1 MRPMYAADWL
11 TAPLPHPPPLGP
23 SSLAAATLSKHSS
36 HSLSTCVSR
45 TSPRPD
51 SGPRMNGHFAL
62 TGSAQSSSAP
72 LAGGVLS
79 SPSVPSS
86 VSSIASVLSASS
98 STSSSRS
105 SVGVGDGAGRC
116 CVWLLRRVR
125 SASFELLVLLLLALM
140 VTGMVA
146 LVAVNRPVQRSI
158 AERTVSSSATSSAAR
173 LRQLDDAAVGSA
185 QSRYIPAD
193 MCSSSLSVLC
203 WLPLLS
209 PPSVASFPALSVLD
223 AVDGELL
230 ALVAYSRLLDVCLV
244 LFSFVC
250 FLLLGGLFFVRKLL
264 SEYELKAQW
273 VAGVFCF
280 TFSLSCSMFE
290 LIIFEILG
298 VLSAEARWLV
308 WKLDIYCMLLLLVFV
323 LPAALIHQ
331 LSEQAI
337 VDSKRRLA
345 GTAAC
350 FALFLYLFYKLG
362 DPFPFI
368 VNSSGQ
374 QSSDPGSGPGSSSSG
389 GASWLDAIA
398 PFLSWLSIEHG
409 ISRVGVIGV
418 TSMAVF
424 SGFGAVNCPY
434 TYMSYFLRAIQPQ
447 DVQQMEKRAWQ
458 NVDRILATQKK
469 LLMAE
474 ASSKSITQYNAAA
487 VEGSRQAAMDRH
499 TDSGLS
505 TMWGGMK
512 RALGFAVVQR
522 PSSTLAAPFASSSF
536 PLLSSSSQPVAASSS
551 AALSRDVRSLRAELR
566 VLDLVSRQL
575 FVELQSLREGVSA
588 AATARTWYG
597 RLLNLLGYFFSLFCL
612 YKMLLATVNI
622 VFQRV
627 NKTDP
632 ITRSL
637 SLVLNHVLLIDVD
650 DVRLWS
656 QYLSFLLVG
665 VLVATQI
672 RSFLLLLMRLF
683 HAYASPAS
691 SSAMVLLLCELMGMY
706 FVSSVLLMR
715 MSLPMEY
722 RIAISAVL
730 GDIEFHFYHHWFDL
744 IFVLSATC
752 SMVGLFLA
760 RQAVT
765 RIRLVDE

>member
-1 MRPMYAADWL
+1 MRGMSSVDWL
-11 TAPLPHPPPLGP
+11 LAPLPHP
-23 SSLAAATLSKHSS
+23 T
-36 HSLSTCVSR
+36 SR
-45 TSPRPD
+45 TASPLSRTAKP
-51 SGPRMNGHFAL
+51 MNGHSAQPGLVHSQTAL
-62 TGSAQSSSAP
+62 TATALSSSSSSSSP
-72 LAGGVLS
+72 GVL
-79 SPSVPSS
+79 
-86 VSSIASVLSASS
+86 
-98 STSSSRS
+98 
-105 SVGVGDGAGRC
+105 RC
-116 CVWLLRRVR
+116 CVWLVRRVR

-140 VTGMVA
+140 LTGMVA

-158 AERTVSSSATSSAAR
+158 AERTRSTRLHDGDVVSAAAGEALSSHHASSYRLSADSGGVTLASGGGGSLLGNTLCSSA
-173 LRQLDDAAVGSA
+173 
-185 QSRYIPAD
+185 P
-193 MCSSSLSVLC
+193 SLLC
-203 WLPLLS
+203 WLSLSLPS
-209 PPSVASFPALSVLD
+209 PPSVLSFPGLSVLD
-223 AVDGELL
+223 NVDGELL
-230 ALVAYSRLLDVCLV
+230 ALIAYSQLLDVCLV
-244 LFSFVC
+244 LFSFVG

-264 SEYELKAQW
+264 SEYELKARW

-280 TFSLSCSMFE
+280 TFSLSCSMFQ

-331 LSEQAI
+331 LTEQAI
-337 VDSKRRLA
+337 ADSRKRLA

-350 FALFLYLFYKLG
+350 FALFLYVFYKMG

-368 VNSSGQ
+368 VNSSASGQ
-374 QSSDPGSGPGSSSSG
+374 QFSDSATVGGSSSFGGSG
-389 GASWLDAIA
+389 WFGFVS
-398 PFLSWLSIEHG
+398 PFVSWLSIEHG

-434 TYMSYFLRAIQPQ
+434 TYMSYFLRSIQPQ

-469 LLMAE
+469 LLVTEANTSSGMQYMATL
-474 ASSKSITQYNAAA
+474 ADGSKQLTTALRIA
-487 VEGSRQAAMDRH
+487 G
-499 TDSGLS
+499 GPS
-505 TMWGGMK
+505 TMWSGMK
-512 RALGFAVVQR
+512 RALGFTETR
-522 PSSTLAAPFASSSF
+522 RSSASVASSFSSSSF
-536 PLLSSSSQPVAASSS
+536 SLLSPSSPVVSSS
-551 AALSRDVRSLRAELR
+551 AAQFRDVRSLRAELR

-588 AATARTWYG
+588 ALTARTWYG

-637 SLVLNHVLLIDVD
+637 SLLLNHVLLIDVD

-744 IFVLSATC
+744 IFVISATC
-752 SMVGLFLA
+752 SIVGLFLS

-765 RIRLVDE
+765 RIRLIDE

>member
-1 MRPMYAADWL
+1 M
-11 TAPLPHPPPLGP
+11 G
-23 SSLAAATLSKHSS
+23 
-36 HSLSTCVSR
+36 VS
-45 TSPRPD
+45 
-51 SGPRMNGHFAL
+51 
-62 TGSAQSSSAP
+62 
-72 LAGGVLS
+72 
-79 SPSVPSS
+79 
-86 VSSIASVLSASS
+86 
-98 STSSSRS
+98 
-105 SVGVGDGAGRC
+105 RC
-116 CVWLLRRVR
+116 CVWLLRGLR

-140 VTGMVA
+140 LSGMVA

-158 AERTVSSSATSSAAR
+158 AERTASRPSRLEAALSVGGTGALSQPDSSARLSVSS
-173 LRQLDDAAVGSA
+173 GSPG
-185 QSRYIPAD
+185 IGGGV
-193 MCSSSLSVLC
+193 CSSSLPLLC
-203 WLPLLS
+203 WLSLPS
-209 PPSVASFPALSVLD
+209 PPSVVSFPGLSVLD
-223 AVDGELL
+223 EVDGELL
-230 ALVAYSRLLDVCLV
+230 ALVAYSQLLDVCLV

-264 SEYELKAQW
+264 SEYELKTRW

-308 WKLDIYCMLLLLVFV
+308 WKMDIYCMLLLLVFV

-337 VDSKRRLA
+337 LDSRRRLA

-350 FALFLYLFYKLG
+350 FALFLYLFYKMG

-368 VNSSGQ
+368 VNSGGQ
-374 QSSDPGSGPGSSSSG
+374 QSLDSSSSSG
-389 GASWLDAIA
+389 SGGSGSGGWLELVA
-398 PFLSWLSIEHG
+398 PFVSWLSIEHG

-434 TYMSYFLRAIQPQ
+434 TYMSYFLRSIQPQ

-469 LLMAE
+469 LLMVE
-474 ASSKSITQYNAAA
+474 ASSSSSGLHHKAAA
-487 VEGSRQAAMDRH
+487 VADGSRQSAAAH
-499 TDSGLS
+499 AS
-505 TMWGGMK
+505 
-512 RALGFAVVQR
+512 AAR
-522 PSSTLAAPFASSSF
+522 PSTVWAGVKRTLGITATRQPPSPFASSLSSISF
-536 PLLSSSSQPVAASSS
+536 PLLSSPSSS
-551 AALSRDVRSLRAELR
+551 LPSSVVQSRDVRSLRAELR

-637 SLVLNHVLLIDVD
+637 SLLLNHVLLIDVD

-744 IFVLSATC
+744 IFVLSATT
-752 SMVGLFLA
+752 SIVGLFLA

>member
-1 MRPMYAADWL
+1 MK
-11 TAPLPHPPPLGP
+11 G
-23 SSLAAATLSKHSS
+23 HSS
-36 HSLSTCVSR
+36 PLVSV
-45 TSPRPD
+45 S
-51 SGPRMNGHFAL
+51 
-62 TGSAQSSSAP
+62 
-72 LAGGVLS
+72 
-79 SPSVPSS
+79 SS
-86 VSSIASVLSASS
+86 VSSSGSG
-98 STSSSRS
+98 
-105 SVGVGDGAGRC
+105 GVGAARC
-116 CVWLLRRVR
+116 CAWSLRRVR

-140 VTGMVA
+140 LAGMVA

-158 AERTVSSSATSSAAR
+158 AERTANSHTAAATSATSLSGSVVSAS
-173 LRQLDDAAVGSA
+173 V
-185 QSRYIPAD
+185 
-193 MCSSSLSVLC
+193 CSSSLSPLC
-203 WLPLLS
+203 WLSVPS
-209 PPSVASFPALSVLD
+209 PPSQLSFPALSVLD
-223 AVDGELL
+223 DVDGELL
-230 ALVAYSRLLDVCLV
+230 ALIAYSQLLDVCLV

-264 SEYELKAQW
+264 SEYELKDGW

-337 VDSKRRLA
+337 ADSRRRLA

-350 FALFLYLFYKLG
+350 FALFLYLFYKMG

-368 VNSSGQ
+368 VNSSAQ
-374 QSSDPGSGPGSSSSG
+374 QSTDPASGGSGGSGSSVAAG
-389 GASWLDAIA
+389 WFDAVA
-398 PFLSWLSIEHG
+398 PFVSWLSIEHG

-434 TYMSYFLRAIQPQ
+434 TYMSYFLRSIQPQ

-458 NVDRILATQKK
+458 NVNRILATQKK
-469 LLMAE
+469 LLMTE
-474 ASSKSITQYNAAA
+474 ASSSGVMQHKAAAAA
-487 VEGSRQAAMDRH
+487 VAHASADAA
-499 TDSGLS
+499 S
-505 TMWGGMK
+505 TVWAGMK
-512 RALGFAVVQR
+512 RALGINGTQR
-522 PSSTLAAPFASSSF
+522 SSSSLGSFSSSSF
-536 PLLSSSSQPVAASSS
+536 PLLSSSSPVAASSAS
-551 AALSRDVRSLRAELR
+551 LPRDVRSLRAELR

-575 FVELQSLREGVSA
+575 FVELHSLREGVSA
-588 AATARTWYG
+588 AVTARTWYG

-637 SLVLNHVLLIDVD
+637 SLLLNHVLLIDVD

-744 IFVLSATC
+744 IFVISATC
-752 SMVGLFLA
+752 SIVGLFLA